1 MPKEYKFENI
11 IGTFVLDEQ
20 FGIKSE
26 KLFEN
31 KEQTIQIDN
40 ESLKRILQSLK
51 NKKYFNEFYKN
62 NLVLTK
68 QKIKQSVSDHL
79 LIIQTI
85 SSIEE
90 IDRVANILAKR
101 LREWYSYYLP
111 EFPKSIQSHEK
122 FAELILKKSKDEL
135 LKEINLKKEESM
147 GADIPKNDLKP
158 ILNLAEKLNNLYQL
172 KEEQKEYL
180 ENVMKRVCPNL
191 LAIAGPLIGAK
202 LIQHAGSLKRLTEFP
217 ASTVQ
222 LLGAEKALFRHMK
235 TGARP
240 PKYGL
245 IYSHQLIAQAKR
257 KEQGKVARGLADK
270 ISIAIKVDYFK
281 GEFIGDKLKKQL
293 EKKFKK

>member
-1 MPKEYKFENI
+1 
-11 IGTFVLDEQ
+11 
-20 FGIKSE
+20 
-26 KLFEN
+26 
-31 KEQTIQIDN
+31 
-40 ESLKRILQSLK
+40 LK
-51 NKKYFNEFYKN
+51 NKKYFSEFRKN

-68 QKIKQSVSDHL
+68 QKIKDSVSDHL

-111 EFPKSIQSHEK
+111 EFPKSIEKHEK
-122 FAELILKKSKDEL
+122 FVELILKKNKDEL
-135 LKEINLKKEESM
+135 LNELKLKKQESM
-147 GADIPKNDLKP
+147 GADLPKDDLKP
-158 ILNLAEKLNNLYQL
+158 ILNLAEKLSNLYQL
-172 KEEQKEYL
+172 KEEQKQYL
-180 ENVMKRVCPNL
+180 EKIMEKVCPNL

-202 LIQHAGSLKRLTEFP
+202 LIEHAGSLKHLTEIP
-217 ASTVQ
+217 ASTIQ

-245 IYSHQLIAQAKR
+245 IFAHQLVAQAK
-257 KEQGKVARGLADK
+257 KKDQGKVARGLADK
-270 ISIAIKVDYFK
+270 LSIAIKVDYFK

-293 EKKFKK
+293 EAKFKK